1 MTYSVGSTILSDDY
15 NVFATGASNGAPTN
29 SANVNNL
36 WGAGNGNYGFGQ
48 STTLS
53 AVASGN
59 TITATQWST
68 LISRVN
74 SIKAHQTG
82 GGVSFTNTSGGA
94 AVNIASGEIIYQ
106 LSQLNTAIS
115 SAYTSQGVA
124 ASTGSPACHS
134 TASQSITDNS
144 KSFPATQPFNTIT
157 MTFVLTW
164 SSGTAM
170 RYFFNAGG
178 YLEFTMSMPNSG
190 TSKTQSWSNLL
201 SDVGTVRF
209 GGISSVYT
217 GYSGTWDTTRTD
229 FNRASVPTSPGLW
242 FKKYN
247 DTGVGDYNANYV
259 EAYISRINSDSAI
272 AVTINM
278 NDAAADSNTA
288 EDYVNNVANVRA
300 NVFAPGT
307 SYISNTWGT
316 VTVVTS

>member
-1 MTYSVGSTILSDDY
+1 
-15 NVFATGASNGAPTN
+15 
-29 SANVNNL
+29 
-36 WGAGNGNYGFGQ
+36 
-48 STTLS
+48 
-53 AVASGN
+53 
-59 TITATQWST
+59 
-68 LISRVN
+68 
-74 SIKAHQTG
+74 
-82 GGVSFTNTSGGA
+82 
-94 AVNIASGEIIYQ
+94 
-106 LSQLNTAIS
+106 
-115 SAYTSQGVA
+115 
-124 ASTGSPACHS
+124 
-134 TASQSITDNS
+134 
-144 KSFPATQPFNTIT
+144 

-164 SSGTAM
+164 SSGTAR